1 MMFRAPLCLTALLC
15 LSLPATRSDF
25 SLTLLHTN
33 DVHARI
39 EETDARS
46 APCTPEQAAGK
57 NCFGGVARI
66 RTMVEKKRAEHVNH
80 TILLDAGDQFQGT
93 LWFYQFGGIVS
104 AQFMNLIRYDAMA
117 VGNHEFDKGVEGLEP
132 FAKNL
137 SFPLLSSNMKLDNT
151 PQLKNIIKKSTVLT
165 VAGERIGVV
174 GYTTP
179 ETAYSSSPGTVEFV
193 QELAAV
199 QAEVNNLTAQGI
211 NKIIALGHS
220 GYSFD
225 VELGKQ
231 LTNVDI
237 IVGGHTHSFLYN
249 GTGPSIETIEGVYPT
264 VVTSKTGDTV
274 LVVQDYA
281 YGKYLGELNVVFDDA
296 GKVKSWTG
304 NPILLNGSVAQ
315 DNETMALINTYL
327 PQVNAFKK
335 TVVGES
341 YVFLSTDKQVCRRA
355 ECNIGNVITDAMIQ
369 HNLRHSNGTWSD
381 VAMAMVNGGGIRSS
395 INIGNITTE
404 NVIFVQPFRNEV
416 DIVEVTGQTLLD
428 VFEYCASKWVNS
440 TDSGFGGFLQVS
452 GMRVTYN
459 MDRPVGQ
466 RVHELLVTCT
476 QCDIP
481 RLENVQVD
489 KHYKILAITF
499 VIKGGDGYTVL
510 KSNIINR
517 IPLGDLD
524 TDILISYVKK
534 FSPITTGLQDRI
546 RFVSNDV
553 DNCKTTN
560 VAIKHVYSS
569 AIILFMSSILSVM
582 LLL

>member
-315 DNETMALINTYL
+315 DNETLALINTYL
-327 PQVNAFKK
+327 PQVEVFKK
-335 TVVGES
+335 TVVGET
-341 YVFLSTDKQVCRRA
+341 YVLLKADRQLCRVA
-355 ECNIGNVITDAMIQ
+355 ECNMGNVIADAMIH
-369 HNLRHSNGTWSD
+369 HNLRHLNGTWTD
-381 VAMAMVNGGGIRSS
+381 VGMAMINGGGIRTS

-459 MDRPVGQ
+459 MTRPVGQ

-489 KHYKILAITF
+489 KHYKILTMNF
-499 VIKGGDGYTVL
+499 LIKGGDGYNVL
-510 KSNIINR
+510 KTNIVNR

-524 TDILISYVKK
+524 TNILISYVQK

-546 RFVSNDV
+546 RFVSDV
-553 DNCKTTN
+553 VNCPKTN
-560 VAIKHVYSS
+560 R
-569 AIILFMSSILSVM
+569 SV
-582 LLL
+582 

>member
-1 MMFRAPLCLTALLC
+1 MFIPPLMMSRALLC
-15 LSLPATRSDF
+15 VTSLLCLWLTTTRADF

-39 EETDARS
+39 EEADKSS
-46 APCTPEQAAGK
+46 APCTPQLVASN
-57 NCFGGVARI
+57 NCFGGAARI
-66 RTMVEKKRAEHVNH
+66 RTMVEKKRTEHVNH

-137 SFPLLSSNMKLDNT
+137 TFPLLSSNMKLDNT

-179 ETAYSSSPGTVEFV
+179 ETAYTSSPGTVSFT
-193 QELAAV
+193 QELEAI

-225 VELGKQ
+225 VELGKN

-237 IVGGHTHSFLYN
+237 IVGGHSHTFLNN
-249 GTGPSIETIEGVYPT
+249 GTGPSTETIEGVYPT
-264 VVTSKTGDTV
+264 VVNSKTGDTV

-296 GKVKSWTG
+296 GEVKSWTG
-304 NPILLNGSVAQ
+304 NPILLDSSVKQ
-315 DNETMALINTYL
+315 DNETLALINTYL
-327 PQVNAFKK
+327 PQVEVFKK
-335 TVVGES
+335 TVVGET
-341 YVFLSTDKQVCRRA
+341 YVLLKADRQLCRVA
-355 ECNIGNVITDAMIQ
+355 ECNMGNVIADAMIH
-369 HNLRHSNGTWSD
+369 HNLRHLNGTWTD
-381 VAMAMVNGGGIRSS
+381 VGMAMINGGGIRTS

-459 MDRPVGQ
+459 MTRPVGQ

-489 KHYKILAITF
+489 KHYKILTMNF
-499 VIKGGDGYTVL
+499 LIKGGDGYNVL
-510 KSNIINR
+510 KTNIVNR

-524 TDILISYVKK
+524 TNILISYVQK

-546 RFVSNDV
+546 RFVSDV
-553 DNCKTTN
+553 VNCPKTN
-560 VAIKHVYSS
+560 R
-569 AIILFMSSILSVM
+569 SV
-582 LLL
+582 